1 MVCCVTGISRLVRIL
16 HPQSPITSPES
27 RAPSPESRLPSPLGA
42 VAVAKPAESRE
53 CYTPPVPIRLVAI
66 DIDGT
71 LLDSRWQIPERNR
84 LAIAEAVSRG
94 VEVAIVTG
102 RRHDFA
108 RPVFDELGCPVTAIT
123 ANGAMVRT
131 ADGATALR
139 HLLPR
144 ATARTILQATPA
156 HRDGAGLIF
165 DRVREGQVVVERIDW
180 SHPSRRGYA
189 ERNREFLIEVDPLEA
204 ALSDDPIQVFFNG
217 RVGPMRT
224 LVDTLRARP
233 DAASFTVA
241 TTQYEA
247 RDFAMVDVLA
257 PGCTKGAA
265 LAEWAGRRG
274 YARSEI
280 FALGDNLNDL
290 EMLEAAGVPVVMGNA
305 VPELL
310 ARGWTVT
317 ATADD
322 AGVADAI
329 ERFVLAPDR
338 GPATS

>member
-1 MVCCVTGISRLVRIL
+1 MVCCVTGISRLARI
-16 HPQSPITSPES
+16 PNPES
-27 RAPSPESRLPSPLGA
+27 RIPRVLDS
-42 VAVAKPAESRE
+42 
-53 CYTPPVPIRLVAI
+53 PVPIRLVAI

-71 LLDSRWQIPERNR
+71 LLDSRWQLPERNR
-84 LAIAEAVSRG
+84 RAIAGAIARG

-108 RPVFDELGCPVTAIT
+108 RPVFDELACPVTAIT
-123 ANGAMVRT
+123 ANGAVVRT
-131 ADGATALR
+131 ADGATAVC

-144 ATARTILQATPA
+144 ATARTVLEATPE

-165 DRVREGQVVVERIDW
+165 DRPREGQVVVERVDW

-189 ERNREFLIEVDPLEA
+189 ERNRDYLVEVAPLEA
-204 ALSDDPIQVFFNG
+204 ALTDDPIQVFFNG
-217 RVGPMRT
+217 SVGPMRA
-224 LVDTLRARP
+224 LVAALRARP

-257 PGCTKGAA
+257 AGCTKGST
-265 LAEWAGRRG
+265 LAEWARTRG
-274 YARSEI
+274 YARAEI
-280 FALGDNLNDL
+280 LALGDNLNDL
-290 EMLEAAGVPVVMGNA
+290 EMLEAAGLPVVMGNA

-310 ARGWTVT
+310 ARGWEVT
-317 ATADD
+317 STADD

-329 ERFVLAPDR
+329 ERYVLS
-338 GPATS
+338 PA

>member
-1 MVCCVTGISRLVRIL
+1 
-16 HPQSPITSPES
+16 
-27 RAPSPESRLPSPLGA
+27 
-42 VAVAKPAESRE
+42 
-53 CYTPPVPIRLVAI
+53 VPIRLVAI

-71 LLDSRWQIPERNR
+71 LLDSRWQLPERNR
-84 LAIAEAVSRG
+84 RAISDAVTRG

-108 RPVFDELGCPVTAIT
+108 RPVFDQLGCPITAIT

-144 ATARTILQATPA
+144 ATALTVLETTTE
-156 HRDGAGLIF
+156 HRDGAGLVF
-165 DRVREGQVVVERIDW
+165 DRPREGQVVVERIDW

-189 ERNREFLIEVDPLEA
+189 ERNREYLVEIDPLEA
-204 ALSDDPIQVFFNG
+204 ALTDDPIQVFFNG
-217 RVGPMRT
+217 SVGPMRS
-224 LVDTLRARP
+224 LIDTLRARD

-241 TTQYEA
+241 TTQYES

-257 PGCTKGAA
+257 PGCTKGAT
-265 LAEWAGRRG
+265 LAEWARRRG
-274 YARSEI
+274 YARSDI
-280 FALGDNLNDL
+280 LALGDNLNDL
-290 EMLEAAGVPVVMGNA
+290 EMLEAAGLPVVMGNA

-317 ATADD
+317 AAADD

-329 ERFVLAPDR
+329 ERFVLAPSS
-338 GPATS
+338 GPTPG

>member
-1 MVCCVTGISRLVRIL
+1 M
-16 HPQSPITSPES
+16 
-27 RAPSPESRLPSPLGA
+27 
-42 VAVAKPAESRE
+42 
-53 CYTPPVPIRLVAI
+53 PIRLVAI

-71 LLDSRWQIPERNR
+71 LLDSHWQLPERNR
-84 LAIAEAVSRG
+84 RAIAAAVAMG

-108 RPVFDELGCPVTAIT
+108 RPVFDQLGCPITAIT

-144 ATARTILQATPA
+144 ETARTVLQAAPE

-189 ERNREFLIEVDPLEA
+189 ERNREYLLEVNPLEA
-204 ALSDDPIQVFFNG
+204 ALTDDPIQVFFNG
-217 RVGPMRT
+217 SVGPMRS
-224 LVDTLRARP
+224 LIDTLRARA

-241 TTQYEA
+241 TTQYES
-247 RDFAMVDVLA
+247 RDFAMVDVLG
-257 PGCTKGAA
+257 PGCTKGAT
-265 LAEWAGRRG
+265 LAEWARRRG
-274 YARSEI
+274 YARADI
-280 FALGDNLNDL
+280 LALGDNLNDL

-310 ARGWTVT
+310 ARGWAIT
-317 ATADD
+317 ATADE

-329 ERFVLAPDR
+329 ERYVLS
-338 GPATS
+338 PA

>member
-1 MVCCVTGISRLVRIL
+1 
-16 HPQSPITSPES
+16 
-27 RAPSPESRLPSPLGA
+27 
-42 VAVAKPAESRE
+42 
-53 CYTPPVPIRLVAI
+53 VPIRLVAI

-71 LLDSRWQIPERNR
+71 LLDSHWQLPARNR
-84 LAIAEAVSRG
+84 EAIAAAIALG

-108 RPVFDELGCPVTAIT
+108 RPVFDQLGCPITAIT

-139 HLLPR
+139 RLLPR
-144 ATARTILQATPA
+144 ATARTILQATPE
-156 HRDGAGLIF
+156 HRGGTGLVF
-165 DRVREGQVVVERIDW
+165 DRVREGQVVVERVDR
-180 SHPSRRGYA
+180 SHPSRRDYA
-189 ERNREFLIEVDPLEA
+189 DRNREYLLEIDPLEA
-204 ALSDDPIQVFFNG
+204 ALTEDPIQVFFNG
-217 RVGPMRT
+217 RVGPMRS
-224 LVDTLRARP
+224 LVDTLRARD

-247 RDFAMVDVLA
+247 RDFAMVDLLA
-257 PGCTKGAA
+257 PGCTKGAT

-280 FALGDNLNDL
+280 LALGDNLNDL
-290 EMLEAAGVPVVMGNA
+290 EMLEAAGFPVVMGNA

-317 ATADD
+317 AAADD

-329 ERFVLAPDR
+329 ERFVLAPSS
-338 GPATS
+338 GPAPG